1 LVRFCVDYR
10 IKPHVP
16 PLEKI
21 PANFVKFK
29 PCDRTIQVGLLNVS
43 LSFSNSK
50 PIFYSVDY

>member
-29 PCDRTIQVGLLNVS
+29 PCGCTIQVGL
-43 LSFSNSK
+43 
-50 PIFYSVDY
+50 

>member
-1 LVRFCVDYR
+1 VDYR

-29 PCDRTIQVGLLNVS
+29 PCGCTIQVGLFTLV
-43 LSFSNSK
+43 LIK
-50 PIFYSVDY
+50 QI